1 MNKKNINYCLL
12 LCCCINLV
20 SCGVINDDSISKN
33 ELNINKVSQ
42 TKNNSSLGWL
52 VGRWY
57 SNEWNVT
64 YDFSELGKEWTI
76 KNHEQIIDKNAR
88 IGKNSTDKD
97 IIIISKDGT
106 KFFISKLN
114 KKEMIFQQVAK
125 EGLIGITN
133 SVKFTKD

>member
-1 MNKKNINYCLL
+1 M
-12 LCCCINLV
+12 V
-20 SCGVINDDSISKN
+20 SCGVINDDSISK
-33 ELNINKVSQ
+33 
-42 TKNNSSLGWL
+42 
-52 VGRWY
+52 
-57 SNEWNVT
+57 NEWNVT

-76 KNHEQIIDKNAR
+76 KNHAQIIVKNAR

-97 IIIISKDGT
+97 IIIISNDGT

-114 KKEMIFQQVAK
+114 KKEMTFQQVSK